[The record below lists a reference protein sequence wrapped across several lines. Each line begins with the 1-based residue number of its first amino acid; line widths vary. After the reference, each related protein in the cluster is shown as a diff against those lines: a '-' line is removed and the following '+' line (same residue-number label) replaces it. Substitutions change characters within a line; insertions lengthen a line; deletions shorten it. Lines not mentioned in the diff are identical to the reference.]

1 MKSDSLTLVT
11 KVNPVYPTDAKKNKV
26 TGSVVLAATIGK
38 DGTVEKLRVV
48 SGPSALQRAA
58 LEAVKQW
65 RYQPFLLNGNPI
77 VVKSNITVTFTLAE

>member
-1 MKSDSLTLVT
+1 VKSDSLTLVT
-11 KVNPVYPTDAKKNKV
+11 KVNPVYPADAKKNKSPDLWFWRQHRQRRNRREASRGQRAV
-26 TGSVVLAATIGK
+26 
-38 DGTVEKLRVV
+38 
-48 SGPSALQRAA
+48 ALQRAA